1 MLLKLSCA
9 GVAGA
14 VLLPVAG
21 LGVGVAQV
29 VRGAVNTPEAVRELN
44 KGRFWDQV
52 TYHITTSATLMAD
65 LSLDMSK
72 QCMSMATRMT
82 AWPCTGVCTN
92 RLARAL
98 SQTHAVV
105 SACLCSF

>member
-1 MLLKLSCA
+1 MDSRGSPRELQLVSCLPSSDMRDTYTVQLEDSQDPGCL

-21 LGVGVAQV
+21 LGVGVAQI

-52 TYHITTSATLMAD
+52 RHQN
-65 LSLDMSK
+65 
-72 QCMSMATRMT
+72 QC
-82 AWPCTGVCTN
+82 W
-92 RLARAL
+92 
-98 SQTHAVV
+98 HD
-105 SACLCSF
+105 

>member
-1 MLLKLSCA
+1 MVGKLCWSARNRESA

-21 LGVGVAQV
+21 LGIGVTQI

-52 TYHITTSATLMAD
+52 S
-65 LSLDMSK
+65 
-72 QCMSMATRMT
+72 T
-82 AWPCTGVCTN
+82 AV
-92 RLARAL
+92 L
-98 SQTHAVV
+98 
-105 SACLCSF
+105 

>member
-1 MLLKLSCA
+1 MPFLSLLLQCCP

-44 KGRFWDQV
+44 KGRYWDQV
-52 TYHITTSATLMAD
+52 HQHHSTLCQSSLINCPSLVSHFK
-65 LSLDMSK
+65 LSHAQKAGAES
-72 QCMSMATRMT
+72 QYT
-82 AWPCTGVCTN
+82 VCKHSPQ
-92 RLARAL
+92 LL
-98 SQTHAVV
+98 LV
-105 SACLCSF
+105 

>member
-52 TYHITTSATLMAD
+52 ISHVIKSTTH
-65 LSLDMSK
+65 
-72 QCMSMATRMT
+72 T
-82 AWPCTGVCTN
+82 AEV
-92 RLARAL
+92 
-98 SQTHAVV
+98 
-105 SACLCSF
+105 

>member
-1 MLLKLSCA
+1 MHILHVSRHA

-21 LGVGVAQV
+21 LGVGVTQI

-52 TYHITTSATLMAD
+52 SSKNIFTLLIECM
-65 LSLDMSK
+65 LHK
-72 QCMSMATRMT
+72 Q
-82 AWPCTGVCTN
+82 
-92 RLARAL
+92 
-98 SQTHAVV
+98 V
-105 SACLCSF
+105 SAFSASIGLPFWSV